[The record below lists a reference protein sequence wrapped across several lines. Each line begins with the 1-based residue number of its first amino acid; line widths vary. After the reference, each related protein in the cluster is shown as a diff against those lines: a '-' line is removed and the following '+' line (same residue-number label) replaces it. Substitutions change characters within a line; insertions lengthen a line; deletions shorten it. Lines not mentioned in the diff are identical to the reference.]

1 MNSFLLKDKFI
12 GSMLGTHIGDALGM
26 PVEGKSCET
35 IEKYFGEMRDMLDAR
50 LGPGTY
56 TDDTEMMIALAE
68 SLVENRGF
76 NGHDMARRFED
87 NFNPD
92 RGYGSGTIQAL
103 FMLKSG
109 MPWEEVGE
117 RVFYGGSFG
126 NGSSMRAA
134 PIGALYC
141 NNPIKLHEVAC
152 SSSRIT
158 HSHILGMEGAAL
170 QAMAVAKAIN
180 LHPRQSVDARRFIDD
195 LILSVS
201 LEADIYKSKLKDMEA
216 LLDTP
221 SDKKAVVEILGHD
234 SSAPNSV
241 PTAIYSFLTHTD
253 DFEEAV
259 VYAVS
264 LGGDTDTIGAMTGA
278 ISGGFHGKSR
288 IPSRWLE
295 ILENDEKGRDY
306 IEKLAVK
313 LWEITNDD
321 S

>member
-1 MNSFLLKDKFI
+1 MDSFLLKDKFI

-26 PVEGKSCET
+26 PVEGKGYEA
-35 IEKYFGEMRDMLDAR
+35 IEKNFGEIRDMLDAR
-50 LGPGTY
+50 LGAGTY

-68 SLVENRGF
+68 SLVEHRGF
-76 NGHDMARRFED
+76 NGQDMAQRFAD

-103 FMLKSG
+103 FMIKSG

-126 NGSSMRAA
+126 NGSSMRVA
-134 PIGALYC
+134 PIGALYY
-141 NNPIKLHEVAC
+141 NSPVKLHEVAC
-152 SSSRIT
+152 LSSRIT
-158 HSHILGMEGAAL
+158 HAHILGMEGAAL
-170 QAMAVAKAIN
+170 QAMAVSKAIN
-180 LHPRQSVDARRFIDD
+180 LHPHKNVDARQFIDD
-195 LILSVS
+195 LIRSIP
-201 LEADIYKSKLKDMEA
+201 LEADIYKPKFKVMEA
-216 LLDTP
+216 ILETP
-221 SDKKAVVEILGHD
+221 DDKKVVVEMLGHD

-241 PTAIYSFLTHTD
+241 PTAIYSFLTHTH

-259 VYAVS
+259 VYAVG

-295 ILENDEKGRDY
+295 ILENGRKGRDY
-306 IEKLAVK
+306 IEMLAVK
-313 LWEITNDD
+313 LWKMTSVD

>member
-1 MNSFLLKDKFI
+1 MSSFLLKDKFI

-26 PVEGKSCET
+26 PVEGESYEA
-35 IEKYFGEMRDMLDAR
+35 IEKNFGEMRDLLDAR

-56 TDDTEMMIALAE
+56 TDDTEMMISLAE

-76 NGHDMARRFED
+76 DGQDMAQRFVD

-103 FMLKSG
+103 FMIKSG

-117 RVFYGGSFG
+117 RVFCGGSFG
-126 NGSSMRAA
+126 NGSSMRVA
-134 PIGALYC
+134 PIGALYY
-141 NNPIKLHEVAC
+141 NSPEKLYEVAC
-152 SSSRIT
+152 LSSRIT
-158 HSHILGMEGAAL
+158 HVHVLGIEGAAL
-170 QAMAVAKAIN
+170 QAMAVSKAIN
-180 LHPRQSVDARRFIDD
+180 LHPDQDVDARRFIDD
-195 LILSVS
+195 LIQSIS
-201 LEADIYKSKLKDMEA
+201 IETDIYKSKLKAMET
-216 LLDTP
+216 LLETP
-221 SDKKAVVEILGHD
+221 EDKKMVIEMLGHD

-241 PTAIYSFLTHTD
+241 PTAIYSFLTHTH

-259 VYAVS
+259 VYAVG

-288 IPSRWLE
+288 IPYRWLD
-295 ILENDEKGRDY
+295 ILENGKKGRDY
-306 IEKLAVK
+306 IEMLAVK
-313 LWEITNDD
+313 LWDITSAD